1 MNCPF
6 NMSNVDTNPV
16 WEKMFKEVLDEILK
30 NCAFLTLED
39 YQELVKLSNK
49 KENE

>member
-1 MNCPF
+1 
-6 NMSNVDTNPV
+6 MSTKVEVNPV

-30 NCAFLTLED
+30 NCSFLSLED
-39 YQELVKLSNK
+39 YKELVILANK